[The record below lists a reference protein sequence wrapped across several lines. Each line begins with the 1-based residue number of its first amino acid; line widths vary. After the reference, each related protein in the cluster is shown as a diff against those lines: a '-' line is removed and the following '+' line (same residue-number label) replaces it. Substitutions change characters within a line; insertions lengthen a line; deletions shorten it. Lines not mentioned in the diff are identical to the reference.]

1 MFGSIAV
8 AGAATL
14 AGTLKADV
22 LSGYSPSASDVFKPI
37 TFASQSGTFFS
48 FSLPSGAGYQFS
60 AAVNAT
66 NVTLNAAPATP
77 IAVSWVG
84 GTTGYWDAASNWSN
98 SAVPAANADVTINPA
113 SPATVTIQSGDAASV
128 DSVTVGANN
137 ALLITGGSLTTAAG
151 LTNSGSV
158 TVSAGC
164 NLTVGGNYVE
174 NAGATLSMPGGG
186 DPTFPTSNL
195 VANSGFELPVAG
207 NSTTQPSTWVE
218 YGTGY
223 SPAYLS
229 TQYAHGGSQSLMMT
243 GSTDS
248 AAFQNFTA
256 AAGVSY
262 TESLYAMTPTSS
274 PLSGTTIAQM
284 QLLFY
289 NSSGTLLN
297 SYSGPNDVTILSASS
312 ATSGPVA
319 GSVGNQGWNHFWTTA
334 VAPANTA
341 SGKVLIQT
349 FDAQGG
355 SVYWDDVTVGPA
367 AAIAS
372 TLAAETV
379 SNSGNITLGPT
390 NKITTTSTFAQTSS
404 GTLDIQI
411 GNSPSTNIFG
421 SVTAGGAATWAGTL
435 KAETVY
441 SYSPSVSDIFMPIT
455 YPSESG
461 TFSTFLLPGG
471 TGCQLAGATTFT
483 NVTLSAYP
491 TTSLTATVNASSVLQ
506 PVTTNLLGVN
516 LANPDADVLT
526 TQTQQMVQAAGL
538 DFFRFGEAGPNGGID
553 GWHFNVNNSPTNY
566 AQFLQLVAGLGGTG
580 MAGID
585 YGSASP
591 QEAAAELAYTLGSP
605 SDATALGTGI
615 QWNTS
620 TSQWQNVNWGTVG
633 YWASLRAAT
642 PLTTDDGLNFLR
654 IGQLAPFNNVKYWE
668 VGNEEYLTTEMDHH
682 GTAGPGGVSTGT
694 VHDPATYAA
703 FCEQFATFA
712 AEITSTAG
720 LPAISIGIDSGN
732 PTGAGDNNWTKNVL
746 AEGWALGFA
755 PGFISDHNYMYAGGS
770 ENDNVLLN
778 QTVSSSASLNDW
790 AVRYADYE
798 ATLQA
803 TLPSQQAAGVAVMAT
818 EYNSVWNNQGKQIT
832 SLVDGLFI
840 ANSIGSLMD
849 TGYQCGCVWDLRNY
863 WVTTHNLSNTLY
875 GWREG
880 GDWGIL
886 GDPRI
891 NTPPSTTAYDP
902 YPSYFALQLA
912 SKIVQSGG
920 QVVSTTSNYTDLDTY
935 AVLEPS
941 GDLDLMVINTNPAAD
956 LTEQFNWV

>member
-1 MFGSIAV
+1 M
-8 AGAATL
+8 
-14 AGTLKADV
+14 
-22 LSGYSPSASDVFKPI
+22 
-37 TFASQSGTFFS
+37 
-48 FSLPSGAGYQFS
+48 
-60 AAVNAT
+60 
-66 NVTLNAAPATP
+66 
-77 IAVSWVG
+77 
-84 GTTGYWDAASNWSN
+84 
-98 SAVPAANADVTINPA
+98 
-113 SPATVTIQSGDAASV
+113 
-128 DSVTVGANN
+128 
-137 ALLITGGSLTTAAG
+137 
-151 LTNSGSV
+151 
-158 TVSAGC
+158 
-164 NLTVGGNYVE
+164 
-174 NAGATLSMPGGG
+174 
-186 DPTFPTSNL
+186 
-195 VANSGFELPVAG
+195 
-207 NSTTQPSTWVE
+207 
-218 YGTGY
+218 
-223 SPAYLS
+223 
-229 TQYAHGGSQSLMMT
+229 
-243 GSTDS
+243 
-248 AAFQNFTA
+248 
-256 AAGVSY
+256 
-262 TESLYAMTPTSS
+262 
-274 PLSGTTIAQM
+274 
-284 QLLFY
+284 
-289 NSSGTLLN
+289 
-297 SYSGPNDVTILSASS
+297 
-312 ATSGPVA
+312 
-319 GSVGNQGWNHFWTTA
+319 
-334 VAPANTA
+334 
-341 SGKVLIQT
+341 
-349 FDAQGG
+349 
-355 SVYWDDVTVGPA
+355 
-367 AAIAS
+367 
-372 TLAAETV
+372 
-379 SNSGNITLGPT
+379 
-390 NKITTTSTFAQTSS
+390 
-404 GTLDIQI
+404 
-411 GNSPSTNIFG
+411 
-421 SVTAGGAATWAGTL
+421 
-435 KAETVY
+435 
-441 SYSPSVSDIFMPIT
+441 
-455 YPSESG
+455 
-461 TFSTFLLPGG
+461 
-471 TGCQLAGATTFT
+471 
-483 NVTLSAYP
+483 TLSAYP

-538 DFFRFGEAGPNGGID
+538 DFFRFGEAGPKRRGSD

-832 SLVDGLFI
+832 EPGRWTVYRQLDRQPHGHGL
-840 ANSIGSLMD
+840 S
-849 TGYQCGCVWDLRNY
+849 VR
-863 WVTTHNLSNTLY
+863 V
-875 GWREG
+875 R
-880 GDWGIL
+880 L
-886 GDPRI
+886 GPARLLGHDSQPEQHVVR
-891 NTPPSTTAYDP
+891 
-902 YPSYFALQLA
+902 LA
-912 SKIVQSGG
+912 RRRRLGHLG
-920 QVVSTTSNYTDLDTY
+920 
-935 AVLEPS
+935 
-941 GDLDLMVINTNPAAD
+941 
-956 LTEQFNWV
+956 